1 MPVKLSSLAVNPSPD
16 GTWEDCPSIPGVSF
30 LVRPVDHPAFAI
42 AREHHMQ
49 RLRRMHGNFT
59 PPAASAAVLG
69 QIVAEHLL
77 LDWRGF
83 DEPYARERAIELL
96 SDPSF
101 SELTTGVLECAKA
114 AATAK
119 LEYVEAVAK
128 N

>member
-1 MPVKLSSLAVNPSPD
+1 MPVKLASLAVNANPD

-30 LVRPVDHPAFAI
+30 LVRPLDHPAFAI

-49 RLRRMHGNFT
+49 RLKRVHGNLI
-59 PPAASAAVLG
+59 PPSASTAALG

-83 DEPYARERAIELL
+83 DEPYNRERAADLL
-96 SDPSF
+96 SDPAF
-101 SELTTGVLECAKA
+101 SELTTSVLECAKA

>member
-1 MPVKLSSLAVNPSPD
+1 MPVKLSSLAVNPNPD

-49 RLRRMHGNFT
+49 RLRRSHGNYI
-59 PPAASAAVLG
+59 PPDVASTVLG

-83 DEPYARERAIELL
+83 DEAYTKARAAELL